1 LTTSGS
7 PFAQEDMYTSALA
20 NIVPFLVAIAKL
32 KMEDKKQINRIDI
45 TPIHFYFNDEQHSN

>member
-1 LTTSGS
+1 
-7 PFAQEDMYTSALA
+7 MYTSALA